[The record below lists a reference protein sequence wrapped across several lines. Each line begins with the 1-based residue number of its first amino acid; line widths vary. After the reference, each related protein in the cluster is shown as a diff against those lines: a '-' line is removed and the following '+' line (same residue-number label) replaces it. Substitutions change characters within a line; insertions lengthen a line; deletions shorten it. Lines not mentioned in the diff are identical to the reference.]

1 MILLWGG
8 GKRHPGFLQ
17 AFPIKVGGGPPHS
30 SLKTSVLKVLL
41 SNPPSSGLSPRIGK
55 GTAEPT
61 SLAVKAG
68 GPEHAR
74 ATAMALRG
82 PERGRAG
89 QGLGENDLD
98 EEEWKKEVRDALHP
112 RAAQRR
118 EGDEGGGG
126 RWPGCGPP
134 PLPPPGPRAGGGG

>member
-8 GKRHPGFLQ
+8 GKRHPGFLH
-17 AFPIKVGGGPPHS
+17 AFPLKVGGTPPHS
-30 SLKTSVLKVLL
+30 FLKTPVLKVLL
-41 SNPPSSGLSPRIGK
+41 STPLSSGLSPRIRK
-55 GTAEPT
+55 GAPEPT

-89 QGLGENDLD
+89 QGLRENDLTK
-98 EEEWKKEVRDALHP
+98 EEWKKEVRRCTAP
-112 RAAQRR
+112 QGCTEKRR
-118 EGDEGGGG
+118 
-126 RWPGCGPP
+126 
-134 PLPPPGPRAGGGG
+134 